1 MTLILHCRQQPLRLL
16 KPLHLKWLAHKHQP
30 SPKPTRQASPSLS
43 ACVRVYISIWL
54 TPLVDVRHLWWKS
67 ICQVHA
73 HSAQGGSCTLLALL
87 CEGLFLHGA
96 AGSPPVD
103 SPQVATL
110 ATALATAATQ
120 NVHAA
125 ANVIAQASARK
136 PCCLQLGLPS
146 CKMSYSSPQA
156 LLKSLGQPH
165 T

>member
-30 SPKPTRQASPSLS
+30 SPKPTRQASPSLP
-43 ACVRVYISIWL
+43 ACVHVYIAIWP
-54 TPLVDVRHLWWKS
+54 TPLVDVRRPWWES
-67 ICQVHA
+67 IYQVHA
-73 HSAQGGSCTLLALL
+73 HLAQGETCALLAVL
-87 CEGLFLHGA
+87 CEGLFLHAA
-96 AGSPPVD
+96 AGSPPVT

-136 PCCLQLGLPS
+136 PCCLQLALPS
-146 CKMSYSSPQA
+146 CKMPYSSPQA
-156 LLKSLGQPH
+156 LLKSLSQPH

>member
-1 MTLILHCRQQPLRLL
+1 MTLILGCRQQPLRLL
-16 KPLHLKWLAHKHQP
+16 KPPHLKWLAHKHQP
-30 SPKPTRQASPSLS
+30 SPKPTRQASPSLP
-43 ACVRVYISIWL
+43 ACVHVYIANRPPSL
-54 TPLVDVRHLWWKS
+54 LDVRHPWWCS
-67 ICQVHA
+67 ICQVYA
-73 HSAQGGSCTLLALL
+73 HSEQRETCTLLALL

-125 ANVIAQASARK
+125 GNVIAQASARK

-146 CKMSYSSPQA
+146 CKRPYSSQQA
-156 LLKSLGQPH
+156 LAKSLSQPH